1 MPLEIKEL
9 QIRVTVNQPAGQSQ
23 PQQASTAPQAGD
35 KDDKEGI
42 INQCIEQVT
51 DMLNNKKER

>member
-23 PQQASTAPQAGD
+23 PQQASSAGQAGD